1 MNLHVS
7 KLNKLGVMRVSTG
20 IISVLVFILSFRGL
34 SSSGQIEKDS
44 TPIFISGQEDVFTAE
59 EITVL
64 RSLWIGSLPPLPIDP
79 SNDVVDNPQAVQ
91 FGKKLFSDTRFSA
104 NNKISCAT
112 CHKAEVAFS
121 DNKPLA
127 EGIGT
132 STRRGMPIIGMAYFK
147 WFFWDGRADSLWS
160 QALGPFEN
168 TAEHGI
174 TRCKVVLLAIKHYRQ
189 EYEEIF
195 GPLPDLSAQNCPEK
209 ATPLPDNPVSQKLW
223 NDMKPEDREAVNR
236 VFSNIGKAIAAF
248 ERLILPTP
256 SRFDQYVAAL
266 LKGDTEKIKTIMSED
281 EIEGMRLFVGKGNC
295 IKCHSGPLFVDDDFH
310 NLKVPGRLDKGRTEG
325 IEKVLADEFNCYGK
339 YSDAESEE
347 CIALNTMDS
356 DTDKYIDAFKTP
368 TLRNVAERAPY
379 MHAGQFKTIA
389 KVMAFY
395 QYPFDFN
402 LMSEFGHSTL
412 SDKELG
418 KIEAF
423 LHTLSSPLNFP

>member
-1 MNLHVS
+1 
-7 KLNKLGVMRVSTG
+7 MRLATG
-20 IISVLVFILSFRGL
+20 LISVFVFLFLFNGL
-34 SSSGQIEKDS
+34 SSSAQIEKKN
-44 TPIFISGQEDVFTAE
+44 TPTFNSGQEDVFTDE
-59 EITVL
+59 EIAVL
-64 RSLWIGSLPPLPIDP
+64 QSLWIGSLPPLPKDP
-79 SNDVVDNPQAVQ
+79 SNNVADNPQAIQ
-91 FGKKLFSDTRFSA
+91 LGKKLFSDTRFSA
-104 NNKISCAT
+104 NNKISCAS

-168 TAEHGI
+168 PAEHGI
-174 TRCKVVLLAIKHYRQ
+174 TRCKVVIHIAEHYRE

-195 GPLPDLSAQNCPEK
+195 GLLPKLTAANCPSK
-209 ATPLPDNPVSQKLW
+209 ATPVLDDPVSRKLW
-223 NDMKPEDREAVNR
+223 DDMNPEDREAANQ

-256 SRFDQYVAAL
+256 SRFDQYVEAL
-266 LKGDTEKIKTIMSED
+266 LKGDAEKTKTILNAA
-281 EIEGMRLFVGKGNC
+281 EIEGMHLFIGKGNC
-295 IKCHSGPLFVDDDFH
+295 IKCHKGPLFADDNFH
-310 NLKVPGRLDKGRTEG
+310 DLKIPSRREIPFDKGRADG

-339 YSDAESEE
+339 YSDAEPEK

-356 DTDKYIDAFKTP
+356 DTDKYIGAFKTP

-412 SDKELG
+412 SDKELI

>member
-1 MNLHVS
+1 MRIS
-7 KLNKLGVMRVSTG
+7 K
-20 IISVLVFILSFRGL
+20 VLVATFVIICFFPDLG
-34 SSSGQIEKDS
+34 SGTPIEK
-44 TPIFISGQEDVFTAE
+44 EDAKVLNQQQVNVFSEE
-59 EITVL
+59 EIAVL

-79 SNDVVDNPQAVQ
+79 SNAVVDNPQAVQ
-91 FGKKLFSDTRFSA
+91 FGKKFFSDTRFSA

-209 ATPLPDNPVSQKLW
+209 ATPLLDNPVSQKLW

-256 SRFDQYVAAL
+256 SRFDQYVDAL
-266 LKGDTEKIKTIMSED
+266 LKGDTEKIKTIMSEE

-310 NLKVPGRLDKGRTEG
+310 NLKVPSRLDKGRTEG

-339 YSDAESEE
+339 YSDAEPEE
-347 CIALNTMDS
+347 CVALNAMVS
-356 DTDKYIDAFKTP
+356 DKEKYLDAFKTP
-368 TLRNVAERAPY
+368 TLRNVVERAPY
-379 MHAGQFKTIA
+379 MHSGQFKTIA
-389 KVMAFY
+389 KVLAFY
-395 QYPFDFN
+395 QYPFDFD
-402 LMSEFGHSTL
+402 LMLEFGHSTL
-412 SDKELG
+412 SDKDLE

-423 LHTLSSPLNFP
+423 LYTLSSPLSFP

>member
-1 MNLHVS
+1 MRIS
-7 KLNKLGVMRVSTG
+7 K
-20 IISVLVFILSFRGL
+20 VLVATFVIICFFPDLG
-34 SSSGQIEKDS
+34 SGTPVEKEEAEVLN
-44 TPIFISGQEDVFTAE
+44 QQQVNVFSEE
-59 EITVL
+59 EIAVL

-79 SNDVVDNPQAVQ
+79 SNAVVVNPQAVQ

-209 ATPLPDNPVSQKLW
+209 ATPLLDNPVSQKLW

-256 SRFDQYVAAL
+256 SRFDQYVDAL
-266 LKGDTEKIKTIMSED
+266 LKGDTEKIKTIMSEE

-339 YSDAESEE
+339 YSDAEPEE
-347 CIALNTMDS
+347 CVALNAMVS
-356 DTDKYIDAFKTP
+356 DKEKYLDAFKTP
-368 TLRNVAERAPY
+368 TLRNVVERAPY
-379 MHAGQFKTIA
+379 MHSGQFKTIA
-389 KVMAFY
+389 KVLAFY
-395 QYPFDFN
+395 QYPFDFD
-402 LMSEFGHSTL
+402 LMLEFGHSTL
-412 SDKELG
+412 YDKDLE

-423 LHTLSSPLNFP
+423 LYTLSSPLSFP

>member
-1 MNLHVS
+1 
-7 KLNKLGVMRVSTG
+7 MR
-20 IISVLVFILSFRGL
+20 ILKVLVATFVIIYFFPGL
-34 SSSGQIEKDS
+34 GSGTPVEK
-44 TPIFISGQEDVFTAE
+44 EDAEVPNQQQVNVFSE
-59 EITVL
+59 EKIAVL
-64 RSLWIGSLPPLPIDP
+64 RTLWIGSLPPLPIDP
-79 SNDVVDNPQAVQ
+79 SNAVVDNPHAVL

-168 TAEHGI
+168 PAEHGI
-174 TRCKVVLLAIKHYRQ
+174 TRCKVVLLVIKHYRQ

-195 GPLPDLSAQNCPEK
+195 GPLPDLSVQNCPEK
-209 ATPLPDNPVSQKLW
+209 ATPLLDDPVSQKLW

-236 VFSNIGKAIAAF
+236 VFSNTGKVIAAF

-256 SRFDQYVAAL
+256 SRFDQYVDAL
-266 LKGDTEKIKTIMSED
+266 LKGDTEKIKTIMSKE
-281 EIEGMRLFVGKGNC
+281 EVEGMLLFIGKGNC

-310 NLKVPGRLDKGRTEG
+310 NLKVPGGLDKGRAEG

-339 YSDAESEE
+339 YSDAEPEE
-347 CIALNTMDS
+347 CVALNAMVS
-356 DTDKYIDAFKTP
+356 DNEKYLDAFKTP
-368 TLRNVAERAPY
+368 TLRNVVERAPY
-379 MHAGQFKTIA
+379 MHSGQFKTIA
-389 KVMAFY
+389 KVLAFY
-395 QYPFDFN
+395 QYPFDFD
-402 LMSEFGHSTL
+402 LMLEFGHSTL
-412 SDKELG
+412 SDKDLE

-423 LHTLSSPLNFP
+423 LYTLGSPLSFP

>member
-1 MNLHVS
+1 MRIS
-7 KLNKLGVMRVSTG
+7 K
-20 IISVLVFILSFRGL
+20 VLVATFVIICFFPDLG
-34 SSSGQIEKDS
+34 SGTPIEK
-44 TPIFISGQEDVFTAE
+44 EDAKVLNQQQVNVFSEE
-59 EITVL
+59 EIAVL
-64 RSLWIGSLPPLPIDP
+64 LSLWIGSLPPLPIDP
-79 SNDVVDNPQAVQ
+79 SNAVVDNPQAVQ

-209 ATPLPDNPVSQKLW
+209 ATPLLDNPVSQKLW

-248 ERLILPTP
+248 ERLIRPTP

>member
-1 MNLHVS
+1 MRIS
-7 KLNKLGVMRVSTG
+7 KFLAAAFV
-20 IISVLVFILSFRGL
+20 IICFFPGPGSGTPVEKEDSELPNQKQVNVFS
-34 SSSGQIEKDS
+34 D
-44 TPIFISGQEDVFTAE
+44 E

-79 SNDVVDNPQAVQ
+79 SNAVVDNPQAVQ

-147 WFFWDGRADSLWS
+147 WFFWDGRSDSLWS

-168 TAEHGI
+168 PTEHGI
-174 TRCKVVLLAIKHYRQ
+174 TRCRVVLLVIKHYRQ

-209 ATPLPDNPVSQKLW
+209 AAPLLGDPVSLKLW
-223 NDMKPEDREAVNR
+223 NDMKPGDREAVNR

-256 SRFDQYVAAL
+256 SRFDQYVEAL
-266 LKGDTEKIKTIMSED
+266 LKGDREKTKTIMSE
-281 EIEGMRLFVGKGNC
+281 EEVEGMRLFIGKGNC

-310 NLKVPGRLDKGRTEG
+310 NIKVPGGLDKGRAEG
-325 IEKVLADEFNCYGK
+325 MEKVLADEFNCYGK
-339 YSDAESEE
+339 YSDAEPEE
-347 CIALNTMDS
+347 CVALNAMVA
-356 DTDKYIDAFKTP
+356 DKEKYRDAFKTP
-368 TLRNVAERAPY
+368 TLRNVVERAPY
-379 MHAGQFKTIA
+379 MHSGQFKTIA
-389 KVMAFY
+389 KVLAFY
-395 QYPFDFN
+395 QYPFDFD
-402 LMSEFGHSTL
+402 LMLEFGHSAL
-412 SDKELG
+412 SDKDLE